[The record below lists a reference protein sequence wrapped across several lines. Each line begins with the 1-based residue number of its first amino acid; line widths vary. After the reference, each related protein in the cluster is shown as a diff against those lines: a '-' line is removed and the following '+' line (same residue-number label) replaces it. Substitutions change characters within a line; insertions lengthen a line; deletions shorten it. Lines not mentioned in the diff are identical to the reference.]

1 MADVVYFHIGAPKT
15 GTTYLQDRLYLNRAT
30 LEDHGV
36 TYPVGL
42 QRDHFGAALDLTEK
56 QWSPVGEN
64 MEGRWDSLVGRVR
77 RAEGHVVIS
86 HELFAAATLEQVRRA
101 MRDLGDAEVHVVY
114 SQRDIARQIS
124 AQFQESAKHR
134 AVQSFARYLERC
146 MQSERRNPSMWFWRS
161 HSLPDVLNR
170 WTQNLPPERVH
181 LVTVPPGSAPA
192 KGQNDSPAKG
202 QGGSLWERYCRALA
216 IDPAWCPEDS
226 PQRNPSLGIDE
237 TILLRRLNRRL
248 RKAEL
253 GKDQY
258 DMIVRGLL
266 MQQNLAK
273 KGDSRRIT
281 LPPEAFDW
289 VDEVTDEWR
298 DWVDAAGID
307 VIGDLADLR
316 AARPREGKR
325 WADPDKPK
333 PKLVTKAALQ
343 ALEILVLE
351 LAERP
356 DPWQSP
362 TARFGRL
369 ARHLRGQ

>member
-1 MADVVYFHIGAPKT
+1 MADVVHFHIGAPKT
-15 GTTYLQDRLYLNRAT
+15 GTTYLQDRLYLNRAL

-42 QRDHFGAALDLTEK
+42 HRDHFGAALDLTKK

-64 MEGRWDSLVGRVR
+64 MEGRWDSLAGRVR
-77 RAEGHVVIS
+77 RADGHVVIS
-86 HELFAAATLEQVRRA
+86 HELFAAATLEQVRSA
-101 MRDLGDAEVHVVY
+101 IRDLGDTEVHVVY

-124 AQFQESAKHR
+124 AQFQESAKHG
-134 AVQSFARYLERC
+134 AVQSFARYLDRC

-170 WTQNLPPERVH
+170 WTQNLPPQRVH
-181 LVTVPPGSAPA
+181 LVTVPPGSAPT
-192 KGQNDSPAKG
+192 KD
-202 QGGSLWERYCRALA
+202 QGDSLWERYCRALA

-226 PQRNPSLGIDE
+226 PSRNPSLGIDE

-253 GKDQY
+253 DQEQY
-258 DMIVRGLL
+258 DLIVRGLL

-281 LPPEAFDW
+281 LPPWSRGW
-289 VDEVTDEWR
+289 VDEVTDEWVE
-298 DWVDAAGID
+298 WVEAAGID
-307 VIGDLADLR
+307 VVGDVEDLR
-316 AARPREGKR
+316 AAPPSEGER
-325 WADPDKPK
+325 WADPDKAK
-333 PKLVTKAALQ
+333 PKLITKAALQ

-356 DPWQSP
+356 DPSQSA
-362 TARFGRL
+362 TARLGRL